1 MLFPGTRPSTLYRPV
16 NKNVVGCR
24 WIYKN
29 KFSPYG
35 SSRRCKSHL
44 VAKGYNQ
51 QYGRDY
57 TDTFNPVIKATTIR
71 LILDIVVSRNW
82 PIQQL
87 DVNNA
92 FLQGTLDEED
102 YMEQPPGFI
111 DHDHPDYVCRLRR
124 AIYGLKQAP
133 RVWYLELKTFLL
145 SLGFKN
151 SLADTSMFVLQLGG
165 EVVYL
170 LVYVDEFLSQVTVL
184 RKSTMF
190 SSFLLIASLS
200 RTLKHL
206 GIFLEL
212 RLIAHPKDFT
222 YASESTSR
230 KFFIVMI

>member
-1 MLFPGTRPSTLYRPV
+1 MYRPV

-206 GIFLEL
+206 AIFLEL

>member
-206 GIFLEL
+206 AIFLEL